1 MSKIYEALEK
11 AEKERA
17 AELAKRPPAPPEPQG
32 GGASSDEVS
41 EVRVIPEVSEGEG
54 ARQDLVVYYEPNSLA
69 SEQFRKLRAHLL
81 KLKIPEPP
89 KTIMVTS
96 ATNGE
101 GKSFVAANLAVGIAN
116 ELHFQ
121 ALLVD
126 CDLRNPSLS
135 KWFGLQEDRGL
146 SDYLTGNGGATEIV
160 LGTEMEKLSLLPAG
174 KIPDNP
180 TELIGSKRMEAL
192 VRELKLKSQERYVI
206 FDSTPLLATTEPEV
220 LSRWVDGI
228 ILVVRAGQTPR
239 ETIMQALK
247 RVEREKILGVVLN
260 GLDFR
265 TSALHSRYF
274 GSDGY
279 YYKYGYGRRRDG
291 GKGGEGAN
299 GKGFL
304 KGIRSKLGLAPSA
317 Q

>member
-17 AELAKRPPAPPEPQG
+17 AEVAKRVPPPVEPQEEGTSLG
-32 GGASSDEVS
+32 GFA
-41 EVRVIPEVSEGEG
+41 EVRIVPEVSGGEG

-96 ATNGE
+96 ATNAE

-135 KWFGLQEDRGL
+135 KWFGLQGDRGL
-146 SDYLTGNGGATEIV
+146 SDYLTGNGRASEIV

-192 VRELKLKSQERYVI
+192 VQELKLKSEERYVI

-228 ILVVRAGQTPR
+228 ILVVRAGLTPR
-239 ETIMQALK
+239 ETIVQALK
-247 RVEREKILGVVLN
+247 RIEKEKILGVVLN

-291 GKGGEGAN
+291 GKDGAGVN